1 MSESAPKLHRFA
13 GEKLHALDEKKR
25 ITVPAQWRK
34 LEKTYYLHA
43 WPSYITMTPPDTLE
57 SETARMAE
65 RQQMTPEQQRVFEQM
80 HFSSAREVT
89 VDAQGR
95 VVLPDDLCVTAG
107 LETEVMMA
115 GAGTRIEVW
124 RPEKWT
130 AFKRANEEM
139 YRRLLKT
146 GGG

>member
-1 MSESAPKLHRFA
+1 MSEIALKLPRFA

-43 WPSYITMTPPDTLE
+43 WPSFITMTPPSTLE
-57 SETARMAE
+57 VETAQIAE
-65 RQQMTPEQQRVFEQM
+65 SRNMTPEQRRMFHQL

-95 VVLPDDLCVTAG
+95 VVLPDDLCGMAG

-124 RPEKWT
+124 QPQKWSE
-130 AFKRANEEM
+130 FKRANEEM
-139 YRRLLKT
+139 YRQLLKT